1 MTRAN
6 LLGAFFSLLLFS
18 ATFLIWE
25 TRFVFFNITA
35 LVVVVFGTIAT
46 AFLAF
51 PFHQLQNACS
61 VAFNSYRP
69 FGVDP
74 RSIIA
79 VLLDM
84 AMRSRR
90 EGILSLQEKASGVTL
105 SFLQNGLDVLVDGYS
120 EDEIYE
126 ILSTE
131 SSFFRLRRQ
140 HSERIFRIL
149 AKTAPAFGVAGS
161 VIGLIGMLA
170 GIQDTSVIF
179 QTIPMALVSTLY
191 GLIISNLFLLPVAE
205 NIVSRTQEELLLQKI
220 ILEGILA
227 IKKEQNPLRLEK
239 RLCAFLS
246 PQERQA
252 AQADFQDKKQR
263 YLDLLR
269 TKKEATQ
276 K

>member
-1 MTRAN
+1 M
-6 LLGAFFSLLLFS
+6 GAM
-18 ATFLIWE
+18 A
-25 TRFVFFNITA
+25 
-35 LVVVVFGTIAT
+35 
-46 AFLAF
+46 
-51 PFHQLQNACS
+51 
-61 VAFNSYRP
+61 Y
-69 FGVDP
+69 

-220 ILEGILA
+220 ILKSRLID
-227 IKKEQNPLRLEK
+227 IKMHR
-239 RLCAFLS
+239 RM
-246 PQERQA
+246 
-252 AQADFQDKKQR
+252 
-263 YLDLLR
+263 
-269 TKKEATQ
+269 EA
-276 K
+276 

>member
-90 EGILSLQEKASGVTL
+90 EGILSL
-105 SFLQNGLDVLVDGYS
+105 
-120 EDEIYE
+120 
-126 ILSTE
+126 
-131 SSFFRLRRQ
+131 
-140 HSERIFRIL
+140 
-149 AKTAPAFGVAGS
+149 
-161 VIGLIGMLA
+161 
-170 GIQDTSVIF
+170 
-179 QTIPMALVSTLY
+179 
-191 GLIISNLFLLPVAE
+191 
-205 NIVSRTQEELLLQKI
+205 
-220 ILEGILA
+220 
-227 IKKEQNPLRLEK
+227 
-239 RLCAFLS
+239 
-246 PQERQA
+246 
-252 AQADFQDKKQR
+252 
-263 YLDLLR
+263 
-269 TKKEATQ
+269 
-276 K
+276 